1 MASYLSLLAA
11 SLMAV
16 GILSGSM
23 AEMAKIMSTKSRLFS
38 STGQEDQAEE
48 SVASST
54 KGLHRED

>member
-1 MASYLSLLAA
+1 
-11 SLMAV
+11 MAV

-48 SVASST
+48 LVASST